1 MSGANNVFENPMTR
15 SLQMASD
22 MMSKSNDMWQNYPAM
37 LSKACEQYT
46 EANAKYLGY
55 LQQQQNHLIE
65 NYSRMM
71 KEMCTSM
78 NLMANSIQDI
88 QVPAME
94 NGKMPGFLSYF
105 ELAKQ
110 VEELS
115 RRLMDATTAP
125 LKSNAK

>member
-1 MSGANNVFENPMTR
+1 MSGSNNASENPMTR

-22 MMSKSNDMWQNYPAM
+22 MLSKSTDMWQNYPTM

-46 EANAKYLGY
+46 EMSTKYLTY
-55 LQQQQNHLIE
+55 LQQQQNALVE
-65 NYSRMM
+65 TYSKMM
-71 KEMCTSM
+71 KEMCNSM
-78 NLMANSIQDI
+78 NLMASSIQDI

-94 NGKMPGFLSYF
+94 NGQMPGFLSYF

-125 LKSNAK
+125 LKANAK